1 MIIPDLNLVLYATV
15 SSFRHH
21 QRARDWWE
29 QTLSGTEGVGL
40 VTPVIW
46 GFVCLTTGRKLLET
60 PMTIDQAAA
69 HVESWLGQPNVQFLP
84 DSVATLART
93 LDLLKATGAAGNLI
107 TDARIASHALARDA
121 VVATN
126 DTDFLRFPGVRTHNP
141 RV

>member
-60 PMTIDQAAA
+60 TMTIDQAAA
-69 HVESWLGQPNVQFLP
+69 HVESWFAQPNVQLLP
-84 DSVATLART
+84 DSVATVVRM
-93 LDLLKATGAAGNLI
+93 LDLLKATGAAGNLT

-126 DTDFLRFPGVRTHNP
+126 DTDFMRFAGVRTHNP
-141 RV
+141 LV

>member
-46 GFVCLTTGRKLLET
+46 GFVRLTTGRKLLET

-69 HVESWLGQPNVQFLP
+69 HVESWLGQPNVQLLP

-93 LDLLKATGAAGNLI
+93 LDLLKATGAAETSPQTPRSRLTPSPGMP
-107 TDARIASHALARDA
+107 SF
-121 VVATN
+121 ATN

-141 RV
+141 LV